1 MPWTMAWLLPLCGL
15 IGGCRPSRPPHR
27 WMPSGNTS
35 SAPWSKHVRPSAHAW
50 APAAE
55 RLWSAS
61 VTDLD
66 PGCQLTCPQITC
78 SRMLCGCGHPSQHC
92 GRLPRQISDWCQ
104 DVCCICSKVT
114 SGWRSRCQWRASLKP
129 CRQTSVQPPATAFSR
144 RQSARRWWRCTTR
157 REVPYYR
164 PSAQG
169 TDFRP
174 HTSSFAKCVQE
185 QPPTNAADVAPC
197 LGPPR
202 CAQGAILTSGPSAH
216 TYLLYGSGRPWE
228 PLVGPE
234 RAAQPPVL
242 AALSLW

>member
-15 IGGCRPSRPPHR
+15 IGRCRPDRPPHR
-27 WMPSGNTS
+27 WLPSGNTS

-104 DVCCICSKVT
+104 DVCYICSKAT
-114 SGWRSRCQWRASLKP
+114 SGWSSRCQWRASLKP
-129 CRQTSVQPPATAFSR
+129 CRQTSVQPPATAFSH
-144 RQSARRWWRCTTR
+144 RQSARRWLRCPTR
-157 REVPYYR
+157 REVPYHR
-164 PSAQG
+164 PSAQE

-174 HTSSFAKCVQE
+174 HQ
-185 QPPTNAADVAPC
+185 
-197 LGPPR
+197 
-202 CAQGAILTSGPSAH
+202 
-216 TYLLYGSGRPWE
+216 
-228 PLVGPE
+228 
-234 RAAQPPVL
+234 
-242 AALSLW
+242 